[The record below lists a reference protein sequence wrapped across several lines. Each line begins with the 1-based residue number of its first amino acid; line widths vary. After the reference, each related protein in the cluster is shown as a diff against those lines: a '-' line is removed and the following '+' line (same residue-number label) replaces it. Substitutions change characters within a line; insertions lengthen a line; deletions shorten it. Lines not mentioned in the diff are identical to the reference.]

1 MWILTKTIVKNHSF
15 FLFKRQLK
23 MLRPGPLFRGFGYPK
38 PAQNRRPRFFPYL
51 TTFIK
56 KCFFKKFQS
65 LYSVKK
71 NFKQL
76 FTFLTFLSLHSFRP
90 KNAKN
95 LFFCG
100 FSGFSCILPIRKFF
114 FGLYDLLYVFPC
126 LATIIPDSYRPF
138 FVYI

>member
-1 MWILTKTIVKNHSF
+1 MLTS
-15 FLFKRQLK
+15 
-23 MLRPGPLFRGFGYPK
+23 GPYFGFWVPK
-38 PAQNRRPRFFPYL
+38 SAQNRRPRFFPYL

-100 FSGFSCILPIRKFF
+100 FSGFSCILPLRKFF
-114 FGLYDLLYVFPC
+114 WPIWPVICVSLPSYYHSRLIQTIFRIYLNKFVVVIGL
-126 LATIIPDSYRPF
+126 
-138 FVYI
+138 

>member
-1 MWILTKTIVKNHSF
+1 MLTSGSHF
-15 FLFKRQLK
+15 
-23 MLRPGPLFRGFGYPK
+23 GGFGYPK
-38 PAQNRRPRFFPYL
+38 RRKTGDHVFFPIWPL
-51 TTFIK
+51 LSKNVFS
-56 KCFFKKFQS
+56 KKFQS

-100 FSGFSCILPIRKFF
+100 FSGFSCILPLRKFF
-114 FGLYDLLYVFPC
+114 WPIWPVICVSLPSYYHSRLIQTIFCIYLNKFVVVIGL
-126 LATIIPDSYRPF
+126 
-138 FVYI
+138 